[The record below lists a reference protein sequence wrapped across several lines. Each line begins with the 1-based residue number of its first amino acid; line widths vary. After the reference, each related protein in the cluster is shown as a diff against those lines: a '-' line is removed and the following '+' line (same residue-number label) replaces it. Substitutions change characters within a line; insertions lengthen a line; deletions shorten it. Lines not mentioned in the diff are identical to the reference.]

1 MATTEEQ
8 LERRLMWLREA
19 KRIGENEH
27 SFYCNKYLKC
37 FRNDILPTEFQALA
51 DISESQL
58 QSHID
63 RIERDLQDARANE
76 FRIE

>member
-1 MATTEEQ
+1 MRTEEEI
-8 LERRLMWLREA
+8 LKERLRYLREA

-63 RIERDLQDARANE
+63 RIERDLEDARANE